1 MGHCHVIWFTTTFKK
16 RKNIKQWG
24 REEVWIIHTFLL
36 CIIQSVGKRGVQS
49 INNQCVTAGVV
60 HKPIGECSIWCF
72 IPYKRDLALYQ
83 VGPYAISPV
92 LVRFVG
98 VRAETDFDL
107 AIKSGTLNILH
118 KIIQCKKLRETSP
131 IVDEACLGCGQASAS
146 ICSLEVYSSCW
157 SLVNYR

>member
-1 MGHCHVIWFTTTFKK
+1 MSRRRSLNYTHLPLNLF
-16 RKNIKQWG
+16 
-24 REEVWIIHTFLL
+24 
-36 CIIQSVGKRGVQS
+36 CIIQSVGKRGVLT

-83 VGPYAISPV
+83 VGPYAISPL
-92 LVRFVG
+92 LVFVG

-107 AIKSGTLNILH
+107 AIKSVRNPFPNICH
-118 KIIQCKKLRETSP
+118 KIIQCEKLREISP
-131 IVDEACLGCGQASAS
+131 IVDEACLGCGHAL

-157 SLVNYR
+157 LKLGRL